1 MPPELIV
8 ALDMPSSQ
16 ALSTL
21 LQSLPR
27 EIVWFKVGL
36 ELFAAEGPRALAPL
50 HAQGKKIFLDLKLHD
65 IPRTVERTVAAAA
78 QHSVGMLTLHA
89 AGGRAMLKAAA
100 QAAQTFGTHAPKLI
114 AVTSLTSLNQT
125 DLVEIGVSRALK
137 DQALALGKLALDSGL
152 DGLVVSA
159 QEVEQLRQRIGP
171 GPLLVTPGIRP
182 TFAQVA
188 SAVAKEAM
196 ADKSAGRPAGMAN
209 DDQKRVA
216 TPTLAVRAGSN
227 FLVVG
232 RPILEA
238 ANPRAAAFD
247 ILNEIRNASG
257 SDN

>member
-27 EIVWFKVGL
+27 EIAWFKIGL
-36 ELFAAEGPRALAPL
+36 ELFVAEGPRALAPL

-78 QHSVGMLTLHA
+78 QHNVGMLTLHA

-114 AVTSLTSLNQT
+114 AVTSLTSLSQA
-125 DLVEIGVSRALK
+125 DLAEIGISRALK
-137 DQALALGKLALDSGL
+137 DQALALGELALASGM
-152 DGLVVSA
+152 DGLVASA
-159 QEVEQLRQRIGP
+159 QEVEHLRQHFGQKL
-171 GPLLVTPGIRP
+171 LLVTPGIRP
-182 TFAQVA
+182 TDGAL
-188 SAVAKEAM
+188 
-196 ADKSAGRPAGMAN
+196 G
-209 DDQKRVA
+209 DQKRVA
-216 TPTLAVRAGSN
+216 TPTMAVQAGSN

-238 ANPRAAAFD
+238 TDPNAAALA
-247 ILNEIRNASG
+247 ILNEMRIASG
-257 SDN
+257 SGQHN